1 MKAVSFRCRP
11 AWARPPI
18 IRPFQPARILS
29 SRPGRT
35 RALRAANSF
44 CMAPDS
50 TTATRW
56 GERPTS
62 AGDVRHVGAD
72 AQMPAVLEVG
82 RAVQAKA
89 AGQDGVFLGAEQG
102 LHLGAV
108 PGVEA
113 AFLALGIGIQ
123 RGVKAAARRA
133 HLAQRPL
140 AGGVQHG
147 VETRAGGDLRRLR
160 VQAQQLAV
168 VGQHFL
174 EVRDVPF
181 GIDRVAAKAAAQM
194 VVDAAAGHLFE
205 RQQRH
210 AQRLFVAAAGVFAQA
225 ALDQRRLREL
235 GRAAKAAVHGVE
247 QAAQFGHGAAQRCVA
262 GCCLGVAQGLVA
274 RQGVQQLLVL
284 LVDLR
289 PVAAVVLVHPAQQ
302 VGEGRQAVAG
312 FLGEIGAAEERHL
325 VRGQKHGQ
333 RPAAAATG
341 QHLVGQLIDAV
352 QVRPFLAIDLD
363 VDEQAVH
370 HRRRGGVLEGLVR
383 HHVAPV
389 AGRVANGKQD
399 RLVLRAR
406 QGQRRVAP
414 GVPVDRVVG
423 VLQQVRT
430 ALGSQAVGRVA
441 G

>member
-1 MKAVSFRCRP
+1 
-11 AWARPPI
+11 
-18 IRPFQPARILS
+18 
-29 SRPGRT
+29 
-35 RALRAANSF
+35 
-44 CMAPDS
+44 
-50 TTATRW
+50 
-56 GERPTS
+56 
-62 AGDVRHVGAD
+62 
-72 AQMPAVLEVG
+72 MPLVLEVG
-82 RAVQAKA
+82 RAVEAKA
-89 AGQDGVFLGAEQG
+89 RRQDGVFLGAEQG
-102 LHLGAV
+102 FHLGPI

-113 AFLALGIGIQ
+113 AFLALGVGIE
-123 RGVKAAARRA
+123 RSVKAAAGRA

-147 VETRAGGDLRRLR
+147 VEARAGGDLRRLR

-168 VGQHFL
+168 VGEHFL
-174 EVRDVPF
+174 EVRDAPF
-181 GIDRVAAKAAAQM
+181 RIDRVTAKAAAQM

-210 AQRLFVAAAGVFAQA
+210 AQRLFIAAAGVFAQA
-225 ALDQRRLREL
+225 ALDQRRLREF
-235 GRAAKAAVHGVE
+235 GRAAKAAVHGIE

-262 GCCLGVAQGLVA
+262 GCCLGLAQGLVA
-274 RQGVQQLLVL
+274 RQGFQQLMVL

-302 VGEGRQAVAG
+302 VGEGRQAIAG
-312 FLGEIGAAEERHL
+312 LLGEIGAAEEGHL

-352 QVRPFLAIDLD
+352 QVRAFLAIDLD

-370 HRRRGGVLEGLVR
+370 HRRRGRVLEGLVC

-406 QGQRRVAP
+406 QGQRCIAP

-423 VLQQVRT
+423 VLQQIRA